1 MRKLLIGLLMAGA
14 VIAPGVASAQDG
26 REGRNRHEQREDNQ
40 GGRQARSEQ
49 RAARIEARQQ
59 QVQSAPAQVQVAQ
72 RDYRGRRGGDGS
84 NDGGWRGQRS
94 DSGNAGG
101 WRGQRGGNDGGN
113 WRGQRG
119 NVNAQSQGSVG
130 GWQGPAGTENSR
142 DAQRYNRRAQ
152 ENALRYGT
160 QEQRRE
166 VYQERRDDRRNWRY
180 GGNGNDRRDWQQGRN
195 DRRDWNRGWRN
206 DRRYAWQDWRYQNRN
221 LFRLPPYYS
230 PYRNYGYQRFGI
242 GLFLDSLFYDQR
254 YWIGD
259 PYYYRLPP
267 APPGTQWV
275 RYYNDVLLVDVYS
288 GEVIDAIYD
297 FFW

>member
-1 MRKLLIGLLMAGA
+1 MRKLLIGVLMAGA
-14 VIAPGVASAQDG
+14 VIAPGMASAQG
-26 REGRNRHEQREDNQ
+26 GEPRNRHEQREDRAPAARNDGPRQ
-40 GGRQARSEQ
+40 QARSEQ
-49 RAARIEARQQ
+49 RAARMEARQQ
-59 QVQSAPAQVQVAQ
+59 QRVQSAPAEVQVAQ
-72 RDYRGRRGGDGS
+72 RDGRRGGRG
-84 NDGGWRGQRS
+84 DGGWRGNGGNNGGQTGQSYGNYQR
-94 DSGNAGG
+94 G
-101 WRGQRGGNDGGN
+101 RGDRGGNGPN
-113 WRGQRG
+113 
-119 NVNAQSQGSVG
+119 QGSVG
-130 GWQGPAGTENSR
+130 GWQGPSGTENSS
-142 DAQRYNRRAQ
+142 DARRYNRRAQ
-152 ENALRYGT
+152 ENAIRYGN

-166 VYQERRDDRRNWRY
+166 AFQERRE
-180 GGNGNDRRDWQQGRN
+180 DRRDWRQDRRGDRRDWRQERRS

-221 LFRLPPYYS
+221 LFRLSPYYS

-242 GLFLDSLFYDQR
+242 GLFLDSLFFDQR

-267 APPGTQWV
+267 APPGTQWI